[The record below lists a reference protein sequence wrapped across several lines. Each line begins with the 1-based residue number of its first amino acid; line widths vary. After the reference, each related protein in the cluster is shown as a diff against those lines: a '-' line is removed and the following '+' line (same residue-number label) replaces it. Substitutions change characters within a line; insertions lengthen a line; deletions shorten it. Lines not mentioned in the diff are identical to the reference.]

1 MGSKL
6 VGERNSKLHFSFMK
20 TSPSKEH
27 LNRSES
33 ESRSVRLFATPWP
46 VQSMEFS
53 RPEYWSWVAFPF
65 SRGSSQP
72 RDQTQVSHIAGGWIL
87 YQLSHQGSDVKES
100 AVRETRV
107 WSLGREDPLEKE
119 MANHSS
125 VLAWKIPWTGAWQ
138 ATVHGVTT
146 GSYSF
151 EWKCSLTNWTL
162 DSGTQFF
169 SCWVGHNGF

>member
-1 MGSKL
+1 MQAESWNGKHGMGSKL
-6 VGERNSKLHFSFMK
+6 GGERNSNLHFSFMK

-72 RDQTQVSHIAGGWIL
+72 RDQTQVSHIAGGFFISW
-87 YQLSHQGSDVKES
+87 
-100 AVRETRV
+100 ATRAQTLK
-107 WSLGREDPLEKE
+107 SLQCGRPRFDPW
-119 MANHSS
+119 AR
-125 VLAWKIPWTGAWQ
+125 KIPWRRKWQ
-138 ATVHGVTT
+138 TTPVFLPGKSHGQR
-146 GSYSF
+146 
-151 EWKCSLTNWTL
+151 SLAGYGPW
-162 DSGTQFF
+162 
-169 SCWVGHNGF
+169 GHNGIIFIWMEMFPK